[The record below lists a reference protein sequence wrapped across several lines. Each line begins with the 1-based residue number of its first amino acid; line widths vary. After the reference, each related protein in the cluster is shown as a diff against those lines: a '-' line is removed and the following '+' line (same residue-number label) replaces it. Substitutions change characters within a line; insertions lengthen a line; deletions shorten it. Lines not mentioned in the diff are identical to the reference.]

1 MYIDYD
7 FPNWNKYIEAERSN
21 KYWANNIKKQEKE
34 IVKLLCRKMKP
45 IEKYPVTIKIKKY
58 VKTRNTDV
66 DNIRIKGL
74 LDGLVT
80 AGILR
85 NDNLKCINKVILEA
99 EVSNTK
105 TGLDIDI
112 IEPE

>member
-7 FPNWNKYIEAERSN
+7 FPNWNKYIDAERSN
-21 KYWANNIKKQEKE
+21 KYWASNMKKQEKE
-34 IVKLLCRKMKP
+34 YVKLLCRNMKP
-45 IEKYPVTIKIKKY
+45 IENYPVTIIATKY
-58 VKTRNTDV
+58 VKNRNTDV

-74 LDGLVT
+74 LDGLVD
-80 AGILR
+80 AGILK
-85 NDNLKCINKVILEA
+85 NDSLKYIKKVVLQA

-112 IEPE
+112 IEE

>member
-21 KYWANNIKKQEKE
+21 KYWASNMKKQEKE
-34 IVKLLCRKMKP
+34 CVKLLCRNMKP
-45 IEKYPVTIKIKKY
+45 IENYPVTIQVTKY
-58 VKTRNTDV
+58 VKNRNTDV

-74 LDGLVT
+74 LDGLVA
-80 AGILR
+80 AGILK
-85 NDNLKCINKVILEA
+85 NDSLKYIKKVVLQA

-105 TGLDIDI
+105 TGIELEI
-112 IEPE
+112 IEE

>member
-21 KYWANNIKKQEKE
+21 KYWANNIKKQEKQY
-34 IVKLLCRKMKP
+34 VKLLCRNMKP
-45 IEKYPVTIKIKKY
+45 IENYPVTIIATKY
-58 VKTRNTDV
+58 VKNRNTDV

-74 LDGLVT
+74 LDGLVD
-80 AGILR
+80 AGILK
-85 NDNLKCINKVILEA
+85 NDSLKYIKKVILQA

-105 TGLDIDI
+105 NGIELEI
-112 IEPE
+112 IEE

>member
-21 KYWANNIKKQEKE
+21 KYWANNIKKQEKQY
-34 IVKLLCRKMKP
+34 VKLLCRNMKP
-45 IEKYPVTIKIKKY
+45 IENYPVTIVVTKY
-58 VKTRNTDV
+58 VKNRNTDV

-74 LDGLVT
+74 LDGLVD
-80 AGILR
+80 AGILK
-85 NDNLKCINKVILEA
+85 NDSLKYIKKVILQA

-105 TGLDIDI
+105 TGIELEI
-112 IEPE
+112 IEE